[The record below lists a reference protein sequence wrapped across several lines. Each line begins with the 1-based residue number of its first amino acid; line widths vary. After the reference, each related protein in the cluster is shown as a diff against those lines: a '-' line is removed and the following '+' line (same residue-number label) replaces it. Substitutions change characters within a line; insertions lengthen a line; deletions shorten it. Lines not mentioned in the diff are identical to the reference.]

1 MRTTIGQTLHDS
13 PRLAVAG
20 LIGAL
25 AVAADFALEW
35 WSKELHYLNAAEGRG
50 AVALFGLAAYIY
62 LVQGDLKSLGL
73 TLRPIQGWWY
83 WVKATLLIGLAF
95 AGIVAAGLGLLA
107 LCGSKHA
114 TTLRAMPPQF
124 LGVAFLHM
132 CVFAPVLE
140 ETLYRLLVCVPL
152 AGWKRPW
159 TAIVVSGVIFAAL
172 HFVYGN
178 PSPENAVGGLF
189 LAWAYLKSETVV
201 VPVLLHALGNFLI
214 LAMQVAAWYCLA
226 PNVRPESTKRGTG
239 TLFDQG
245 GSKPIICPPAFLP
258 TVGQTFLSAAKNA
271 ALLADKNVCPT
282 ERNVCPAEHIV
293 ARFSPM
299 W

>member
-1 MRTTIGQTLHDS
+1 MRLLRTTIGQTLHDS
-13 PRLAVAG
+13 PRLAIAG

-25 AVAADFALEW
+25 AVAADFSLEW
-35 WSKELHYLNAAEGRG
+35 WSKDLRYLNAAEGRG
-50 AVALFGLAAYIY
+50 AVALFGLAAYVY

-73 TLRPIQGWWY
+73 TLRPIQGWRY

-152 AGWKRPW
+152 AGWKRPRM
-159 TAIVVSGVIFAAL
+159 AIAVSGVIFAAL

-178 PSPENAVGGLF
+178 PGPENAVGGLF
-189 LAWAYLKSETVV
+189 LAWAYLKSETIV
-201 VPVLLHALGNFLI
+201 VPVLLHALGNSLI
-214 LAMQVAAWYCLA
+214 PRCRLRLGIVWHAQHKARIDEKGHRNAFRSGCEQIDDPLDRPVELISYGTVFPRRELAA
-226 PNVRPESTKRGTG
+226 G
-239 TLFDQG
+239 
-245 GSKPIICPPAFLP
+245 
-258 TVGQTFLSAAKNA
+258 
-271 ALLADKNVCPT
+271 
-282 ERNVCPAEHIV
+282 
-293 ARFSPM
+293 
-299 W
+299 